1 MVLTEKFASLELE
14 IEDLK
19 SQINWYEKGLNEI
32 YQDLVGKPM
41 KARNYKDAIRLLAM
55 VQSIKDGEPTTAD
68 PYNSGDDIEYNYSNK
83 VGKRITF
90 ESI

>member
-1 MVLTEKFASLELE
+1 MLTEKFASLELE

-19 SQINWYEKGLNEI
+19 GQIDWYKKGLNEI

-41 KARNYKDAIRLLAM
+41 KARNYKDAMRLLAM
-55 VQSIKDGEPTTAD
+55 IHSIENGEPTTAD
-68 PYNSGDDIEYNYSNK
+68 SYNSRDNIEYNYSNK